1 MLPKPIH
8 RLFVRTGTLRSRE
21 LTARGV
27 SRVQLSRWLA
37 AGELQRLG
45 HGIYALPDYAPNQHA
60 SLVEVARRAP
70 QVVFCLLTALRFHE
84 LTTQAPFE
92 VWIAIGNK
100 DHPPRLAYPKLR
112 VQRFS
117 PASLDFGV
125 QGHHVDGATLR
136 VTDVAKTVADCF
148 KFRNKVGLD
157 VALEAL
163 REAVHAKR
171 TTVDAIWAAATVCR
185 VASVMRPYLES
196 LA

>member
-1 MLPKPIH
+1 MLPASIH
-8 RLFVRTGTLRSRE
+8 RLFVRTSTLRSRE

-45 HGIYALPDYAPNQHA
+45 HGIYALTDYAPNQHA

-100 DHPPRLAYPKLR
+100 DHPPRLPYPKLR

-117 PASLDFGV
+117 PASLDYGV
-125 QGHHVDGATLR
+125 LQHRVDGATLR

-163 REAVHAKR
+163 REAVQGRR
-171 TTVDAIWAAATVCR
+171 TTVDAIRAAAKVCR
-185 VASVMRPYLES
+185 VATVMRPYLES